1 MRLQRRGC
9 DQRHRLETPYAS
21 DTLKKCARPVSTSKR
36 PSIAFAY
43 CKRVTNPIGRPH
55 FRLRTR
61 LNDVTSAFITQEN
74 PQTKIGKTFDFQLEE
89 ALGASKDR
97 VNFTFSIRTH
107 AARAPR
113 RPGPGRQRL
122 IDCYPGQGSVEAP

>member
-1 MRLQRRGC
+1 MRSG
-9 DQRHRLETPYAS
+9 RLNIENAS
-21 DTLKKCARPVSTSKR
+21 YR
-36 PSIAFAY
+36 IAY
-43 CKRVTNPIGRPH
+43 CKRVTNPIGKPH

-61 LNDVTSAFITQEN
+61 LNDVTSAFLTQEN

-97 VNFTFSIRTH
+97 VNITFSIRTH
-107 AARAPR
+107 AARVPR